1 MHGCRSR
8 GGILFPFN
16 DRINQVGR
24 LARAA
29 ERARVNMEDG
39 RENQNPPNDPPP
51 PMNIPLNMQP
61 PQMENPPRQFTM
73 GQYSRPIIG
82 NEPPAIVLDELT
94 KSYELKT
101 MHISQLPS
109 FLGKLN
115 EDCLQFMKDLSGV
128 VETFPF
134 TSRMGTLS
142 KEQLLMRCFSTCLK
156 DNAKKNGSIPKNP
169 DLLHHGMRCVKHS
182 STGSF
187 HQTRRESC
195 GCKLRDFKK
204 RWATHFMRHGRDSNP
219 C

>member
-1 MHGCRSR
+1 MHGRRSR
-8 GGILFPFN
+8 GGVLFPFN

-24 LARAA
+24 LARVT

-39 RENQNPPNDPPP
+39 RENQNPPNNPPP

-61 PQMENPPRQFTM
+61 PHMENPPRQLTM

-82 NEPPAIVLDELT
+82 NETPAIVLDELT

-109 FLGKLN
+109 FYGKTH

-142 KEQLLMRCFSTCLK
+142 KEQLLM
-156 DNAKKNGSIPKNP
+156 SILQPVLSIKQEERVADANY
-169 DLLHHGMRCVKHS
+169 GIS
-182 STGSF
+182 
-187 HQTRRESC
+187 RRD
-195 GCKLRDFKK
+195 G
-204 RWATHFMRHGRDSNP
+204 
-219 C
+219 